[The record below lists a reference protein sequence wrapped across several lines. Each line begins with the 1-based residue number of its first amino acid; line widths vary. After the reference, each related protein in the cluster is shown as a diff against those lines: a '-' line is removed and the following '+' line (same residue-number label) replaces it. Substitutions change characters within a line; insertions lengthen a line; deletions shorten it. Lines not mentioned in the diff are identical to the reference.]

1 MILLSYDM
9 DLVYLH
15 ASVSFLAGL
24 NICLPAL
31 HENRRPLKAPNCN
44 LWRVRLVPSDL
55 DWWGRVLGWIFTKRD
70 FLRLGSSTWKF
81 AFGSLEP
88 RSSKKLWRE
97 WNLAAIRCEIRME
110 CLVQKATVGNKFGW
124 KVSRREV
131 GKQWQR
137 QAMGNALFTAC
148 ATVSQT

>member
-1 MILLSYDM
+1 MILLSCDM

-15 ASVSFLAGL
+15 ASVSFLVGL
-24 NICLPAL
+24 KIACQL
-31 HENRRPLKAPNCN
+31 PLKASKGDKCH
-44 LWRVRLVPSDL
+44 LRRVSSRGIGSRLVGEGFRMNL
-55 DWWGRVLGWIFTKRD
+55 YQAHKL
-70 FLRLGSSTWKF
+70 LHLGSLRWKF

-110 CLVQKATVGNKFGW
+110 CLVQKATVGNQFSW

-131 GKQWQR
+131 GKQWQ
-137 QAMGNALFTAC
+137 QQGMANALFTAC
-148 ATVSQT
+148 VAVSQTI